1 MKMILKTI
9 LTGKTGIWAI
19 GIAVAAI
26 VVTIGYGIMRIQAL
40 DATLDAREQRI
51 EYVEAQYQGL
61 SEKYTAIEQ
70 DFTDFVLQVQNDLAE
85 QKRLNANVRQVNNQ
99 YRQRV
104 LDLEQTFLYD
114 ESGNLRNWNDIIDD
128 RSEELERIINERT
141 RGIGNEFEKITTD

>member
-1 MKMILKTI
+1 MKMIL
-9 LTGKTGIWAI
+9 TGKAGAWAI

-26 VVTIGYGIMRIQAL
+26 VATIGYGIMRIQAL
-40 DATLDAREQRI
+40 DATLEAREQRI

-61 SEKYTAIEQ
+61 SDKYTAIEQ
-70 DFTDFVLQVQNDLAE
+70 DFTTFVLQVQHDLAE
-85 QKRLNANVRQVNNQ
+85 QKRLNADVRQVNTQ

-104 LDLEQTFLYD
+104 IDLEQTFLYD
-114 ESGNLRNWNDIIDD
+114 ESGNLRNWDDIIDD